1 MCLWWVT
8 KPKLQNFF
16 AAKSIP
22 KDRAKHIERN
32 IGYLPAISTLDSA
45 IVSID
50 PATHLAGAVDD
61 TNAMESAALDAVAD
75 QESIGV
81 RQRNGVPRIAHVVR
95 ELERSQAR
103 LSVTREHLDEPRSTA
118 RDVNI
123 AT

>member
-1 MCLWWVT
+1 LRT
-8 KPKLQNFF
+8 
-16 AAKSIP
+16 
-22 KDRAKHIERN
+22 
-32 IGYLPAISTLDSA
+32 GYLPAISTLDSD
-45 IVSID
+45 ILSID
-50 PATHLAGAVDD
+50 LATHLAGAVDD